1 MGRKQVERLVPEST
15 LRLIWRSRE
24 LREVRLLTN
33 ENQPMEIITP
43 GEPNTDSGPDFRNAV
58 IRIGGMLYRGDV
70 EIHRRNKEWFV
81 HKHHHDA
88 AYNSVILHVIWQND
102 LKNSFPAT
110 QSGRVIPLLILDRYF
125 EPTHPL
131 LRRRAAEYD
140 SHEPSCAGL
149 SFSPQLRENSSLI
162 RAWICK
168 LGMRRIELK
177 VRRFDER
184 LHELIENQRRSFK
197 EPRQRY
203 GIIPFGVDLE
213 ELHPPKLHYSPYEA
227 REKRLWEQLLYEGCM
242 EALGYSKNQE
252 PFLQLARNLPL
263 NFVMESCSETPEAD
277 RVESV
282 ESLFFGSAR
291 LLAVPRKE
299 MDHESKKK
307 LRRLRV
313 IYRKLKRNH
322 PHGAIQKSAW
332 RFFRLRPEN
341 FPTIRLAGASYL
353 CVAIA
358 GRNIFREIIQ
368 CIKEQDVP
376 PAKKFRM
383 VSSMLLVPAVGFWKN
398 HYRFGEFS
406 SRSGKMLVGCSRS
419 KEMVVNVVIPL
430 ALLYARIFKDR
441 CVRESC
447 VALLQTEVA
456 LPMNS
461 VVCRIKETLFP
472 GKNIQTSVQLYQG
485 ILHLHKSYCVS
496 RRCALCEIPIMRR

>member
-1 MGRKQVERLVPEST
+1 MGRKQVERFVLENT
-15 LRLIWRSRE
+15 LRQIWRSRE
-24 LREVRLLTN
+24 LRECRLLTN
-33 ENQPMEIITP
+33 ENQPIEIITH
-43 GEPNTDSGPDFRNAV
+43 GESNTDSGPDFRNAV

-70 EIHRRNKEWFV
+70 EIHRRNKEWFE

-110 QSGRVIPLLILDRYF
+110 QSGRVIPVLILGRYF

-131 LRRRAAEYD
+131 LRFREVDYD

-149 SFSPQLRENSSLI
+149 SCSPRLQEKSSLI

-168 LGMRRIELK
+168 LGMIRIELK

-184 LHELIENQRRSFK
+184 LHELIEDQRRSFK

-203 GIIPFGVDLE
+203 GIIPFGVDPE
-213 ELHPPKLHYSPYEA
+213 ELPPPKLHYSPYEA

-263 NFVMESCSETPEAD
+263 NFVMESCSESPEAA

-291 LLAVPRKE
+291 LLAVPSKE
-299 MDHESKKK
+299 MDQESKKK

-313 IYRKLKRNH
+313 IYRQLKRNY
-322 PHGAIQKSAW
+322 PHGTIQKSAW

-353 CVAIA
+353 SVAIA

-368 CIKEQDVP
+368 CIKEQDVS

-383 VSSMLLVPAVGFWKN
+383 LSSMLLVPADGFWKS
-398 HYRFGEFS
+398 HYRFGAYS
-406 SRSGKMLVGCSRS
+406 SRSGKMLVGCNRS
-419 KEMVVNVVIPL
+419 KEMVVNVVLPL

-447 VALLQTEVA
+447 VALLQAEVS

-461 VVCRIKETLFP
+461 VVRRITETLFP
-472 GKNIQTSVQLYQG
+472 RENIKPSIQFYQG
-485 ILHLHKSYCVS
+485 ILHLHKAYCVS
-496 RRCALCEIPIMRR
+496 RRCALCKIPILWR